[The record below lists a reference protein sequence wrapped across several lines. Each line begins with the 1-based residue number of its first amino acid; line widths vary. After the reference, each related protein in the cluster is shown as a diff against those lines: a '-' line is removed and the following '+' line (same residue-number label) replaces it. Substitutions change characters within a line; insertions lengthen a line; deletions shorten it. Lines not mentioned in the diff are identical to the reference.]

1 MPAAS
6 IFGLP
11 GTLIYVGLLMLIA
24 SAIWQHASRPDGTAK
39 PQNKQGTKENTF
51 SVIMAPI
58 QSFLEYRGVISDAFK
73 SQQPDGWNM

>member
-58 QSFLEYRGVISDAFK
+58 QSF
-73 SQQPDGWNM
+73 WNTEELLVMLLSPNNPMGGSM